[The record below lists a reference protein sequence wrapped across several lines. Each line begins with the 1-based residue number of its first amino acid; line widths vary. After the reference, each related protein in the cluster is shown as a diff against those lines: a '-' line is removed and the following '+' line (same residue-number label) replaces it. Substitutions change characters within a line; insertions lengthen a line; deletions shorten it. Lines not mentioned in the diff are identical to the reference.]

1 MLIAEKEI
9 VTRCCPIAAPTTEPV
24 KPGETLHVRI

>member
-9 VTRCCPIAAPTTEPV
+9 VTRCCPIAAPTTPTV
-24 KPGETLHVRI
+24 IVRGLGAKR